1 MLNFLLIDELI
12 KNALAEDIGTGDIT
26 TNTTIDENI
35 LIQGIFIAK
44 ESGIICGLD
53 VCRRV
58 FFLVDE
64 NIKFTLNNNISD
76 GKEIKKG
83 DIIATVSGNARS
95 ILNAERVSLNL
106 LQHMSGIA
114 TQTYDS
120 VKQVSHTKAKIAD
133 TRKTTPC
140 MRVLEKYAVKIG
152 GGVNHRF
159 NLADGILIKDNH
171 IAANGGSING
181 GIKKAVESAR
191 KNAPHTLKI
200 EVECENIDEVRQA
213 LEAGADIIMLD
224 NMTNDEMKKA
234 VEFISGRAIT
244 EASGNMGEKN
254 LTEVAE
260 TGVDIISIGALTH
273 SVKNL
278 DISLKLKI

>member
-1 MLNFLLIDELI
+1 MLNFLLIDEFI
-12 KNALAEDIGTGDIT
+12 KDALAEDIGTGDIT
-26 TNTTIDENI
+26 TNTTIVKDSVI
-35 LIQGIFIAK
+35 AGRFIAK
-44 ESGIICGLD
+44 EDGIICGLE

-58 FFLVDE
+58 FYLIDE
-64 NIKFTLNNNISD
+64 TIEFVLSEDIFD
-76 GKEIKKG
+76 GKELKKG
-83 DIIATVSGNARS
+83 DIIATVSGNACG
-95 ILNAERVSLNL
+95 ILIAERVSLNL

-114 TQTYDS
+114 TQTYNS
-120 VKQVSHTKAKIAD
+120 VKQVSHTKAKICD

-140 MRVLEKYAVKIG
+140 MRTLEKYAVKIG

-181 GIKKAVESAR
+181 GIKKAVEAAR

-200 EVECENIDEVRQA
+200 EVECENIDEVNQA
-213 LEAGADIIMLD
+213 LEVGADIIMLD
-224 NMTNDEMKKA
+224 NMTNEEMKAA
-234 VEFISGRAIT
+234 VEFIAGKAIT
-244 EASGNMGEKN
+244 EASGNMGEKD
-254 LTEVAE
+254 LTAVAE

-278 DISLKLKI
+278 DISLKFKL